1 MVEIRKIIFA
11 MMVLILGCSYAVP
24 QHTTAKATTEMYVH
38 AKNDIVLRAE
48 PKQNAKKLGTI
59 KNHSKVTVISSAKE
73 WSYVQAGKSK
83 GYVYTSALSKKNP
96 KSAST
101 TVTGGLAPKAG
112 LILTY
117 APSFLE
123 EKKETFTVEKED
135 EYTYLYNKKSSL
147 YPDLS
152 NFTYI
157 EDGKRLLM
165 GVSSSDH
172 IFINVPYP
180 LKQGATIIDSSLM
193 FEEQKVLVE
202 STTKT
207 VTVKAGTFKN
217 VVILRYPSGSRV
229 YFAKGIGILKIA
241 DKNGK
246 IFTELVSVKEGK

>member
-1 MVEIRKIIFA
+1 MKKILSALLVF
-11 MMVLILGCSYAVP
+11 ILGCSYAVP
-24 QHTTAKATTEMYVH
+24 LHTSVAAKTEMYVH
-38 AKNDIVLRAE
+38 AKNDIILRVE
-48 PKQNAKKLGTI
+48 PKQNAKKIGTI
-59 KNHSKVTVISSAKE
+59 QNHSKVTVLSSSNG
-73 WSYVQAGKSK
+73 WSYVQAGKNK
-83 GYVYTSALSKKNP
+83 GYVYTSALSKQNP
-96 KSAST
+96 KAAST
-101 TVTGGLAPKAG
+101 TVAGGLTPTEG

-117 APSFLE
+117 EPSFLE
-123 EKKETFTVEKED
+123 EKRETFTVKKDD
-135 EYTYLYNKKSSL
+135 EYTFLYNKKSPL

-157 EDGKRLLM
+157 EDKKRLLM
-165 GVSSSDH
+165 GVSSSDF
-172 IFINVPYP
+172 IFINVPLP
-180 LKQGATIIDSSLM
+180 LKQGAATIDSSLM

-229 YFAKGIGILKIA
+229 YFAKGIGVLKIA

>member
-1 MVEIRKIIFA
+1 
-11 MMVLILGCSYAVP
+11 MVLILGCSYAFP
-24 QHTTAKATTEMYVH
+24 LHTTVEATTEMYVN
-38 AKNDIVLRAE
+38 AKNDIILRVE
-48 PKQNAKKLGTI
+48 PKQNAKKIGTI
-59 KNHSKVTVISSAKE
+59 QNHSKVTVLSSSNG

-96 KSAST
+96 KAALT
-101 TVTGGLAPKAG
+101 TVTGGLAPKDG

-117 APSFLE
+117 DPSFLE
-123 EKKETFTVEKED
+123 KKKETFNVEKED
-135 EYTYLYNKKSSL
+135 EYTFLYNKKSLL
-147 YPDLS
+147 YPHLS

-165 GVSSSDH
+165 GVSSSDF
-172 IFINVPYP
+172 IFVNVPYP
-180 LKQGATIIDSSLM
+180 LKQGAYTVDSSIM
-193 FEEQKVLVE
+193 YEEQKVLVE

-229 YFAKGIGILKIA
+229 YFAKGIGLLKIA